1 MQAAILK
8 EEFRYCGVIRCWN
21 GTERLAYQYVI

>member
-8 EEFRYCGVIRCWN
+8 EGFSYCGVIRCWN